1 MIFRLILGA
10 VLSYLLGSLNFG
22 IILSRRFQKEDVR
35 THGSGNAGST
45 NMLRNYGKL
54 PAVATILGD
63 MAKVAVAIL
72 LVRLLVGNEL
82 YAQQTIFIKS
92 FAGLFCVL
100 GHIFPCFFRFK
111 GGKGVA
117 TCGGMVFMI
126 DWRIALILLAVF
138 IVAVLITKWV
148 SLGSILMA
156 ILYPVLMGLF
166 YKSVPITLISVVF
179 AAIVLVAQL
188 RFCSRVKK
196 ETAEQ
201 CSGFISLRSFDLTGT
216 KTSGANI
223 NSFRR
228 AVYNSL
234 NFLNVGFPGSVG
246 PSV

>member
-22 IILSRRFQKEDVR
+22 IILSRKFQKEDVR

-72 LVRLLVGNEL
+72 LVRLLVGNDL
-82 YAQQTIFIKS
+82 YAQQPIFIKS

-138 IVAVLITKWV
+138 FVAVLITKWV

-179 AAIVLVAQL
+179 AAIVLVAHRENIKRIL
-188 RFCSRVKK
+188 NGTESKIAVGGKNKK
-196 ETAEQ
+196 EEVKEKAQLTQVCVSCAFVAE
-201 CSGFISLRSFDLTGT
+201 
-216 KTSGANI
+216 
-223 NSFRR
+223 
-228 AVYNSL
+228 
-234 NFLNVGFPGSVG
+234 
-246 PSV
+246 

>member
-1 MIFRLILGA
+1 M
-10 VLSYLLGSLNFG
+10 YLLVTGFYAF
-22 IILSRRFQKEDVR
+22 LSHLDYLYAALAAYLCGCFNGALFTSRLFFHDDVR

-82 YAQQTIFIKS
+82 YAQQPIFIKS

-138 IVAVLITKWV
+138 FVAVLITKWV

-179 AAIVLVAQL
+179 AAIVLVAHRENIKRIL
-188 RFCSRVKK
+188 NGTESKITVGSKNKK
-196 ETAEQ
+196 E
-201 CSGFISLRSFDLTGT
+201 
-216 KTSGANI
+216 
-223 NSFRR
+223 
-228 AVYNSL
+228 
-234 NFLNVGFPGSVG
+234 
-246 PSV
+246 

>member
-22 IILSRRFQKEDVR
+22 IILSRKFQKEDVR

-126 DWRIALILLAVF
+126 DWRIALILLAVCR
-138 IVAVLITKWV
+138 LHQTV
-148 SLGSILMA
+148 SLVQIL
-156 ILYPVLMGLF
+156 V
-166 YKSVPITLISVVF
+166 
-179 AAIVLVAQL
+179 
-188 RFCSRVKK
+188 
-196 ETAEQ
+196 
-201 CSGFISLRSFDLTGT
+201 
-216 KTSGANI
+216 
-223 NSFRR
+223 
-228 AVYNSL
+228 
-234 NFLNVGFPGSVG
+234 
-246 PSV
+246 